1 VTQGQFLILA
11 GLFALVL
18 LCAVGVGLV
27 LLRRR
32 PGEEIAQ
39 SLLGSLQGGLSEVG
53 ARVAQVAGE
62 LQGVARTQESVRTE
76 VVQTREQAQAALQQT
91 AEGLTARI
99 HQTQQ
104 VLTAVTELVN
114 RTVRSQELLS
124 QHLTQVQESLA
135 GNLTST
141 QEGLRAEIGKT
152 RELLAQIQA
161 ADQARARQEQEA
173 WGALKRVETVL
184 AGSKSRGMAG
194 ENILASILAQLPAEL
209 RETNL
214 VINNKP
220 VEFALRLPQGRVL
233 PIDSKWP
240 ALAVLEQLQESDD
253 PVQRKALADQIQA
266 EVKRKVREVTKYL
279 DPERTI
285 RLGVLAVPDAVFDLC
300 VDAHVDAFK
309 QGVVVISY
317 TQAIPYLLSLL
328 QVVLRFGTEVDAA
341 RLSQGLT
348 TIADALEKMDQEVEG
363 RLSRTITQLQNSR
376 DDLKSHLG
384 RARQGAAGLRVEAP
398 RENLVAEPGDPRLP

>member
-1 VTQGQFLILA
+1 MTQGQFLMLA
-11 GLFALVL
+11 GLFILFLLLALG
-18 LCAVGVGLV
+18 GVAL

-32 PGEEIAQ
+32 PGDEVAQ
-39 SLLGSLQGGLSEVG
+39 ALLGSLHAAVSDVSS
-53 ARVAQVAGE
+53 RVAQVAGE
-62 LQGVARTQESVRTE
+62 LQGVARSQESVRGE

-91 AEGLTARI
+91 AEGLTARV

-104 VLTAVTELVN
+104 GLTAVTELVN

-124 QHLTQVQESLA
+124 QHLTQVQDSLA

-141 QEGLRAEIGKT
+141 QEGLRSEIAKT
-152 RELLAQIQA
+152 RELLVQIQA
-161 ADQARARQEQEA
+161 ADQVRARQEQEA
-173 WGALKRVETVL
+173 WGSLKRLETVL
-184 AGSKSRGMAG
+184 AGTKSRGMAG
-194 ENILASILAQLPAEL
+194 ENILATILAQLPAEL

-214 VINNKP
+214 VINNRP

-240 ALAVLEQLQESDD
+240 ALSSLEQLQETED
-253 PVQRKALADQIQA
+253 PAQRKALADQIQV
-266 EVKRKVREVTKYL
+266 EVKKKVREVTKYL

-285 RLGVLAVPDAVFDLC
+285 RLGILAVPDAVFELC

-309 QGVVVISY
+309 QGVVIISY

-328 QVVLRFGTEVDAA
+328 QVVLRFGTEVDTA
-341 RLSQGLT
+341 RLSQGLA
-348 TIADALEKMDQEVEG
+348 TIADALEKLDGEVDG

-376 DDLKSHLG
+376 DDLKSHLS
-384 RARQGAAGLRVEAP
+384 RARQGASGLRVEASG
-398 RENLVAEPGDPRLP
+398 AEAARPLAPPQEG